1 MKELLLK
8 IQESTKSLP
17 NAQRLVAQYVL
28 LNYDKIPFITISN
41 MAKEIGVSD
50 KTIVNFCAMLGFESF
65 TSFKNKFTKHVQS
78 ELAIYNNFETRLNTI
93 GENDTFSQVID
104 SEKSNIETTLNLYI
118 NRQNFEPFIDML
130 DSASNIYIYGLRTSS
145 ILVDYLSQTL
155 RVQGYN
161 IITNSMHEHFFDQLY
176 TIKPND
182 LFIVFTFSKYIKKSI
197 KALKYVS
204 EKKIPSVAFTD
215 STLSPA
221 FILADLSFI
230 CETKSYSFQASYI
243 GVFSLINAIITE
255 TSLRH
260 KKRTKKH
267 LDELGETLDY
277 FDIFTESNK

>member
-1 MKELLLK
+1 MKELLKK
-8 IQESTKSLP
+8 IQETTKSLP
-17 NAQRLVAQYVL
+17 NAQRQVAQYVL

-41 MAKEIGVSD
+41 MSKEIGVSD
-50 KTIVNFCAMLGFESF
+50 KTVVNFCTMLGFDSF
-65 TSFKNKFTKHVQS
+65 TGFKNKFTKYVQS
-78 ELAIYNNFETRLNTI
+78 ELAGYNNFETRINTI
-93 GENDTFSQVID
+93 DENDAFNQIID
-104 SEKSNIETTLNLYI
+104 LEKSNIEKTLNLFI

-130 DSASNIYIYGLRTSS
+130 DSASNIYIYGLRSSS
-145 ILVDYLSQTL
+145 ILADYLSQTL

-161 IITNSMHEHFFDQLY
+161 IITNSLHEYFIDQLY

-182 LFIVFTFSKYIKKSI
+182 LFIVFTFSKYTKKSI
-197 KALKYVS
+197 KALKYIS

-221 FILADLSFI
+221 YILSDLSFV
-230 CETKSYSFQASYI
+230 CETKSYIVHASYV

-260 KKRTKKH
+260 KKRTKKL

-277 FDIFTESNK
+277 FDMFTESN